1 MAAIYLDSS
10 AIVKLAV
17 REPESDAL
25 RRYLRTRH
33 PRVSSALARAE
44 VMRALLDKGESA
56 RKAGRRA
63 LAHLDLLRVDKRV
76 LDLAGGLLPFEL
88 RTLDAIHLATAQ
100 RLGVKTS
107 PCVRMYMY
115 KCPLLR
121 RGGYVVV
128 DRRAHNSPVAAFPAG
143 RPFGSVSACNCFSF
157 ALCSLGKRTTIA

>member
-100 RLGVKTS
+100 RLGVDLGRRRQDARHGRDRPVVTRRADAKVPETALEQAG
-107 PCVRMYMY
+107 CRR
-115 KCPLLR
+115 LR
-121 RGGYVVV
+121 R
-128 DRRAHNSPVAAFPAG
+128 DRAERE
-143 RPFGSVSACNCFSF
+143 
-157 ALCSLGKRTTIA
+157 

>member
-76 LDLAGGLLPFEL
+76 LLVGCCHSSCARSMPSTWRRRSGSASIWAGCAPTTTGC
-88 RTLDAIHLATAQ
+88 AT
-100 RLGVKTS
+100 
-107 PCVRMYMY
+107 P
-115 KCPLLR
+115 PR
-121 RGGYVVV
+121 R
-128 DRRAHNSPVAAFPAG
+128 
-143 RPFGSVSACNCFSF
+143 SAWP
-157 ALCSLGKRTTIA
+157 